1 MRKTVS
7 ILLSMLFFAAAAAA
21 HDIGEIAP
29 AEDGD
34 GWKTVEIEGMTLSW
48 REMDDS
54 FSFRA
59 EAPTEGWVAVGF
71 GGGPAMKDASMIMG
85 YADEDGAHF
94 RDDHGTSPV
103 SHSPDIELGG
113 TDDIMEA
120 DVQESDGTT
129 TFSFT
134 LPMEPSDELDPV
146 LTPGETIRILV
157 AWGNS
162 DGFTGMHSEAHTAEL
177 EL

>member
-1 MRKTVS
+1 MKMTAF
-7 ILLSMLFFAAAAAA
+7 ILLLMMFFAAASAA
-21 HDIGEIAP
+21 HDLGGIAS
-29 AEDGD
+29 AEGD
-34 GWKTVEIEGMTLSW
+34 DSWNTVEIEEMTLSW
-48 REMDDS
+48 REMEDA
-54 FSFRA
+54 FCFRI
-59 EAPTEGWVAVGF
+59 EAPAEGWVAVGF
-71 GGGPAMKDASMIMG
+71 GGGPAMKDASLIIG
-85 YADEDGAHF
+85 YADENGAHY

-103 SHSPDIELGG
+103 SHSPDTDLGG

-120 DVQESDGTT
+120 DVQESDGKT

-146 LTPGETIRILV
+146 LTPGDTIRILA
-157 AWGNS
+157 AWGNR